1 MECSTT
7 IILYSLEPQLQEMK
21 EHIRFVTLH
30 RRVKNMTPITD
41 GTVKFVVTKS
51 GGYYRE
57 L

>member
-1 MECSTT
+1 
-7 IILYSLEPQLQEMK
+7 MK